1 MRFIPSPEDRVA
13 PGDWLIATGELS
25 PLRQLEAM
33 AASGR

>member
-1 MRFIPSPEDRVA
+1 MRFIPPSEDRIE

-25 PLRQLEAM
+25 PLRQLEPM